1 MLLGLTDFITEHIE
15 ELIYNVVLIYQP
27 SEEISGG
34 AQSVIQSGLLD
45 KYEVQAIFG
54 FHLWPG
60 LAKGEVFSRP
70 GPLMAQSSET
80 DIIIKGQSAHIASSE
95 KGIYREK
102 QCYHSSGLSCASVF
116 KQQCS

>member
-1 MLLGLTDFITEHIE
+1 MHVVMTDIWRCFLGLTDFITKHIE
-15 ELIYNVVLIYQP
+15 DLIYNVVLIYQP

-60 LAKGEVFSRP
+60 LAKEKFS
-70 GPLMAQSSET
+70 LDQ
-80 DIIIKGQSAHIASSE
+80 D
-95 KGIYREK
+95 
-102 QCYHSSGLSCASVF
+102 L
-116 KQQCS
+116 